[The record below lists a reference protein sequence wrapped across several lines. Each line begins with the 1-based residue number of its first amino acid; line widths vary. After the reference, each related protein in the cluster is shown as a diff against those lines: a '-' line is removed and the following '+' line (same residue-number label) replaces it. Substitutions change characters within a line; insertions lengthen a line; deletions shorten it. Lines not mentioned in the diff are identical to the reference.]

1 MVKITQ
7 EKRLDPRVRVQ
18 VRVELCDPGRTRNRV
33 LQTTNLS
40 ACGAR
45 CTGRAL
51 LEVGSVIEARL
62 VLPFAEGGRDR
73 ETVVSVKARVMHASA
88 QLDPTGTELLSE
100 YGLSFEGLDEAAQ
113 DDIRDYLLDV
123 MAADSAWHGPA
134 GEDA

>member
-7 EKRLDPRVRVQ
+7 EKRFDPRVRVQ

-51 LEVGSVIEARL
+51 LEVGAAIEVRL
-62 VLPFAEGGRDR
+62 VLPFTESGCDR
-73 ETVVSVKARVMHASA
+73 ETSVTLTARVVHASA
-88 QLDPTGTELLSE
+88 YLSPSGNEFLSE
-100 YGLSFEGLDEAAQ
+100 YGLSFEGLDEATQ
-113 DDIRDYLLDV
+113 DEIRDFLLGV

>member
-1 MVKITQ
+1 MLKITQ

-51 LEVGSVIEARL
+51 LEVGSALQVRL
-62 VLPFAEGGRDR
+62 VLPFSESGRDR
-73 ETVVSVKARVMHASA
+73 ETALNVTARVVHASA
-88 QLDPTGTELLSE
+88 RLDPTGNELLSE
-100 YGLSFEGLDEAAQ
+100 YGLSWEGQSEAFEDE
-113 DDIRDYLLDV
+113 IRDFLLDV
-123 MAADSAWHGPA
+123 MAADSSWHGPA

>member
-1 MVKITQ
+1 MLKITQ

-33 LQTTNLS
+33 LLTTNLS

-51 LEVGSVIEARL
+51 LEVGAAVEARI
-62 VLPFAEGGRDR
+62 VLPFSEAGRDQ
-73 ETVVSVKARVMHASA
+73 ETAVSVTARVVHASA
-88 QLDPTGTELLSE
+88 HLDPTGSELLSE
-100 YGLSFEGLDEAAQ
+100 YGLSWEGLDEAGQ
-113 DDIRDYLLDV
+113 DEVRDFLLEV